1 MDKYEKVEKPR
12 EETTIKE
19 NEIRITTKGKMRNSI
34 SYATTLF
41 REKGFSEVVLKA
53 MGRAINKTVAIAE
66 ILKRRIPDLHQI
78 TEISSTDI
86 TDVYE
91 PLEEGLDR
99 IETTRHV
106 SSITIVLSTTPLDTT
121 APGYQ
126 PPLPADQV
134 KEPVAADEGSPG
146 QAPRNARRAGPG
158 RGRGGRGRGR
168 GGRRG
173 GFTGAQGAVQD
184 GGQAEYDEAAPPAS
198 ERRERAPKGQG
209 AQGSV
214 QPQAQT
220 GHGSPTQQGEEGRPP
235 RRGRGGRRGRGRGG
249 YNNRGGDYNQADDFE
264 QGESVNQGG
273 YNQNRNQGYNQGG
286 NQQGY
291 SQPRQYSQGRNRNYN
306 QGENYSQGDNYNQ
319 RGNFYAQEGGQQGG
333 DYNDQQQQGGE
344 GAPSGRGLRGGFR
357 GRGGRRG
364 GPRGAP
370 RGARRGGRGG
380 SEGASS
386 PQPVSE

>member
-106 SSITIVLSTTPLDTT
+106 SSITIVLSTVPLDTT

-134 KEPVAADEGSPG
+134 KEPVAASEEGSPG
-146 QAPRNARRAGPG
+146 QAPRNAARRSGPG

-173 GFTGAQGAVQD
+173 GFAGAQGGAVQE
-184 GGQAEYDEAAPPAS
+184 GGQAEYDEAAPPAN
-198 ERRERAPKGQG
+198 ERRERPPKAQATQG
-209 AQGSV
+209 AQA
-214 QPQAQT
+214 QA
-220 GHGSPTQQGEEGRPP
+220 GHNSPTQGEEGRPP
-235 RRGRGGRRGRGRGG
+235 RRGRGGRPRRGRGG
-249 YNNRGGDYNQADDFE
+249 YNRGGDYAQADDFE
-264 QGESVNQGG
+264 AGENVAQGYNQPRSYNQGG
-273 YNQNRNQGYNQGG
+273 NQGYNQGR
-286 NQQGY
+286 N
-291 SQPRQYSQGRNRNYN
+291 YSQGRNRNYN

-319 RGNFYAQEGGQQGG
+319 RGNFYAQEGQQGG
-333 DYNDQQQQGGE
+333 DYSEQQGGE
-344 GAPSGRGLRGGFR
+344 GAPAGRGLRGGFR

-386 PQPVSE
+386 PQPTSDQ